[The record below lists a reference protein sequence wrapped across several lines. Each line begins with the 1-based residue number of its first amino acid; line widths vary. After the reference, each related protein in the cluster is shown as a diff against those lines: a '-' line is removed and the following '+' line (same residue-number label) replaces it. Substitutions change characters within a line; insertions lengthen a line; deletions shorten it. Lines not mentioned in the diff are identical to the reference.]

1 MLVLSRKLGEK
12 IIIGENITL
21 TIIDIDRGKVRL
33 GIEAPRSV
41 PVYRQELLAVPNPA
55 TAAPAANPAPVTQ

>member
-12 IIIGENITL
+12 IIIGDQITITVL
-21 TIIDIDRGKVRL
+21 DVDRGKVRL

-41 PVYRQELLAVPNPA
+41 PVYRQELLPA
-55 TAAPAANPAPVTQ
+55 QGTPAPAVDPALAAH

>member
-12 IIIGENITL
+12 ICIGDNIYL
-21 TIIDIDRGKVRL
+21 TVVDIDRGKVRL

-41 PVYRQELLAVPNPA
+41 PVYRQELLDTVP
-55 TAAPAANPAPVTQ
+55 APAPRPVEVAVAAAH